1 MADICALALFL
12 LICSRKLF
20 SDLSFDHISAAPA
33 GILLWWL
40 FAGVS
45 FAGLLTGFIVFLHR
59 KIEKLSFI
67 SKLSAFADRKS
78 NGKLTRLANAADA
91 YASDKKQLTFWVI
104 ITIFFLHLTPALS
117 MFLLLQGT
125 GIAPGILAVTT
136 AVIIGNIAGLIPLFP
151 GGIGARDSVAIALM
165 TASGI
170 PAQNAAAA
178 QLIATILLILT
189 NLIGSFFFIF
199 DRKTAGGTL

>member
-1 MADICALALFL
+1 M
-12 LICSRKLF
+12 
-20 SDLSFDHISAAPA
+20 
-33 GILLWWL
+33 
-40 FAGVS
+40 
-45 FAGLLTGFIVFLHR
+45 TGFIVFLHR